1 MENERKIKMKHI
13 TASMLVIGDEILS
26 GRTKDKNIGWLAEKL
41 KLLNIQFLEA
51 RIIADNKIEI
61 KKNILELSHK
71 HTYVFTSGGIGPT
84 HDDITT
90 ESIAEAFDRKVK
102 TNKIALEKL
111 EQHYKNTNLE
121 FNKYRRK
128 MAKIPEGSDLI
139 ENPVS
144 IAPGFKLNNIFV
156 MAGVPLIFQS
166 MFNSFSDNLVGGD
179 RKYSANLKCYV
190 GEGTIA
196 SILTEINNQ
205 FTEISIGSYPWFK
218 PGNFG
223 TPLVITGFNKL
234 MVEEVKE
241 HILNRLSLEK
251 FKVEIN

>member
-1 MENERKIKMKHI
+1 
-13 TASMLVIGDEILS
+13 
-26 GRTKDKNIGWLAEKL
+26 
-41 KLLNIQFLEA
+41 
-51 RIIADNKIEI
+51 
-61 KKNILELSHK
+61 
-71 HTYVFTSGGIGPT
+71 
-84 HDDITT
+84 
-90 ESIAEAFDRKVK
+90 
-102 TNKIALEKL
+102 
-111 EQHYKNTNLE
+111 
-121 FNKYRRK
+121 

-144 IAPGFKLNNIFV
+144 IAPGFKLNNVFV

-196 SILTEINNQ
+196 PILTEINNQ

-223 TPLVITGFNKL
+223 TSLVITGYNKL